1 MSRALLICGATGKQG
16 GAVIANLLKEKT
28 NFEFLAVTRN
38 ANSPSAQALLA
49 KSPEKI
55 KLVQGDLDNPTAL
68 FQAAQALT
76 PNVPIHGVFSVQA
89 AIGSNAELS
98 QGKAL
103 IDAAVAAK
111 VTHFVYSSVDRH
123 GADSPNTPTDIPHF
137 RNKHL
142 IEQHL
147 IAKTAGTATT
157 WTILRPVA
165 FMENLTDNFFGRVFA
180 TSWKMAVKDKP
191 LQLVAVSD
199 IGFFGAQAFLKPE
212 EYAGRGV
219 SLAGD
224 ELTIEQAV
232 KVMKEKTGCEMG
244 WANRLFCSVLMWS
257 MKDFGLMFKWF
268 YDVGYG
274 ADIQALRKV
283 NPGMKDFGTWLETES
298 DFRKGKGGK

>member
-16 GAVIANLLKEKT
+16 GAVLANLLKEKNQLRVPRRDTQRKLRLRT
-28 NFEFLAVTRN
+28 NPARQGPLKD
-38 ANSPSAQALLA
+38 QAG
-49 KSPEKI
+49 PRRPI
-55 KLVQGDLDNPTAL
+55 DNPTAL
-68 FQAAQALT
+68 FLAAQAALPPSGT
-76 PNVPIHGVFSVQA
+76 IHGVFSV
-89 AIGSNAELS
+89 L
-98 QGKAL
+98 
-103 IDAAVAAK
+103 
-111 VTHFVYSSVDRH
+111 HFIYSSVDRH
-123 GADSPNTPTDIPHF
+123 GAADSPNTPTDIPHF

-147 IAKTAGTATT
+147 IATAAGTSTA

-180 TSWKMAVKDKP
+180 TSWKLAVMEKP

-199 IGFFGAQAFLKPE
+199 FGFFGAQAFMHPE
-212 EYAGRGV
+212 EYIGRGV

-232 KVMKEKTGCEMG
+232 RVFKEKTGREMG
-244 WANRLFCSVLMWS
+244 WANRLFCSVLMWG

-274 ADIQALRKV
+274 ADVEALRKV

-298 DFRKGKGGK
+298 DFRKGKVGN